1 MNVHLTSG
9 GSSLLAFSEI
19 KIGRKE
25 TGTQHDGS
33 FRPAAAAAA
42 AASGADAEEME
53 TMMGIDKPSEPAV

>member
-33 FRPAAAAAA
+33 FRPAAAAA
-42 AASGADAEEME
+42 GADAEEME